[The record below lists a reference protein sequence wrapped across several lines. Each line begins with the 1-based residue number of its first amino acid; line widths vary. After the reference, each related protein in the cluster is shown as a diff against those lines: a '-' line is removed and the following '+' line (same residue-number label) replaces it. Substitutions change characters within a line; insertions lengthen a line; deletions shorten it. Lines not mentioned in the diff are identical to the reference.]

1 MSTIPDQTL
10 ADLMANSRLIASV
23 GLIDDPSRPSYQ
35 VAMYQQSQGYKVIP
49 VNPNVDSVLGH
60 KAVRTVQEIPEPVD
74 IVNVFTHGDQAP
86 KIVDDA
92 IAKGAKAVWLQ
103 PGVESPEA
111 EAKARQAGLQVISH
125 RCFKTEH
132 QRLLSHQQM

>member
-1 MSTIPDQTL
+1 MNSIPDDAL
-10 ADLMANSRLIASV
+10 AQLMADARLIASV
-23 GLIDDPSRPSYQ
+23 GLVDDPSRPSYQ

-60 KAVRTVQEIPEPVD
+60 KAVPSVQAIAEPVD

-86 KIVDDA
+86 RIVEDA
-92 IAKGAKAVWLQ
+92 VAKGAKAIWLQ

-132 QRLLSHQQM
+132 QRLLANRPM